1 MVDGIMREDFH
12 ELNEL
17 FFMEDIE
24 DKRAQRDARK
34 RYREKVKKTWLLT
47 QLSHYG
53 IEHKTSSSVSDHTE
67 NLSIAIEHGMVGI
80 CPHVP

>member
-1 MVDGIMREDFH
+1 MVGGIRREETY

-17 FFMEDIE
+17 FFKEEIE
-24 DKRAQRDARK
+24 NKRAQLDARK
-34 RYREKVKKTWLLT
+34 RYGEKVKKMWLLA

-67 NLSIAIEHGMVGI
+67 NLSIAIEQGMVRI
-80 CPHVP
+80 CPHNL